1 MPKFSLKCLQI
12 FLIITGFLFL
22 SCNKDQNNKDKVIVN
37 ETDIEEPDDTV
48 QLTPAESF
56 SSALI
61 DVFIDESNDED
72 LLIYLEEEIFPLVSK
87 SDKVTFDKISASL
100 YLLSYDEGN
109 ELKNILI
116 RKIYNPQKDEIVF
129 QKENVE
135 FDAKKFFLK

>member
-1 MPKFSLKCLQI
+1 MPKFSLKYFQI
-12 FLIITGFLFL
+12 FLIFVGFLFL
-22 SCNKDQNNKDKVIVN
+22 SCNKDQNNKEKVIVN
-37 ETDIEEPDDTV
+37 ETDIEEPEDTV

-56 SSALI
+56 SSALTE
-61 DVFIDESNDED
+61 VFLDESNDED

-100 YLLSYDEGN
+100 YLLSYNENN

-116 RKIYNPQKDEIVF
+116 RKIYDPQKDEIVF
-129 QKENVE
+129 QKENIE

>member
-1 MPKFSLKCLQI
+1 MPKFSLKYFQF
-12 FLIITGFLFL
+12 FLIFVGFLFL
-22 SCNKDQNNKDKVIVN
+22 SCNKDQNNKEKVIVN
-37 ETDIEEPDDTV
+37 ETDIEEPEDTV

-56 SSALI
+56 SSALTE
-61 DVFIDESNDED
+61 VFLDESNDED

-100 YLLSYDEGN
+100 YLLSYDENN

-116 RKIYNPQKDEIVF
+116 RKIYDPQKDEIVF
-129 QKENVE
+129 QKENIE

>member
-1 MPKFSLKCLQI
+1 MPKFSLKYFQF
-12 FLIITGFLFL
+12 FLIFVGFLFL
-22 SCNKDQNNKDKVIVN
+22 SCNKDQNNKEKVIVN
-37 ETDIEEPDDTV
+37 ETDIEEPEDTV

-56 SSALI
+56 SSALTE
-61 DVFIDESNDED
+61 VFLDESHDED

-100 YLLSYDEGN
+100 YLLSYDENN

-116 RKIYNPQKDEIVF
+116 RKIYDPQKDEIVF
-129 QKENVE
+129 QKENIE